1 MAIYS
6 LKETKQPPQSQTKAA
21 LWMKDNLFSSSSNI
35 VLTFIALYLIYL
47 LLPPILN
54 WTIFDANFDL
64 TADNQSCGREGAC
77 WAFINANLK
86 MFIYGFYPQEE
97 LWRVNTMFGIIVA
110 LVAFGSF
117 IKKSQYRAHYI
128 IGAFLIYP
136 VVAFVLLYGGL
147 GLEIVETDKWGGLT
161 LTIVVAAVG
170 IVASFP
176 LGILFALGRQS
187 KMRIVK
193 FISVVYIEFVR
204 GVPLI
209 TILFM
214 ASVVLPL
221 FFSAGMDFDKLLRAL
236 IGITL
241 FQTAYIAEVVRGGL
255 QAIPKGQYEAADA
268 AGLSFMQRT
277 VLIIL
282 PQALKI
288 SIPNIVGS
296 FIALFKDTTLVLII
310 GLFDMLAIVGAAT
323 SNSSWLGR
331 ETEGYVFVAMVI
343 WVILYS
349 MSRYSKRLEVRYST
363 EHKT

>member
-6 LKETKQPPQSQTKAA
+6 LKETKQPPQSQTKVV

-35 VLTFIALYLIYL
+35 VLTFVALYLIYL

-117 IKKSQYRAHYI
+117 IKRSQYRAHYI
-128 IGAFLIYP
+128 ISAFLIYP

>member
-6 LKETKQPPQSQTKAA
+6 LKETKQPPQSQTKAI
-21 LWMKDNLFSSSSNI
+21 LWLKDNLFSSTLNVS
-35 VLTFIALYLIYL
+35 LTFVALYILYL

-77 WAFINANLK
+77 WSFINANLK

-97 LWRVNTMFGIIVA
+97 LWRVNTMFGLIAA
-110 LVAFGSF
+110 LVAFGSL
-117 IKKSQYRAHYI
+117 IKNTQYRAHYI
-128 IGAFLIYP
+128 IGSFFIYP
-136 VVAFVLLYGGL
+136 VVAFILLHGGL

-161 LTIVVAAVG
+161 LTVVVAAVG

-187 KMRIVK
+187 EMRVVK

-241 FQTAYIAEVVRGGL
+241 FQTAYIAEVIRGGL
-255 QAIPKGQYEAADA
+255 QAIPRGQYEAADA
-268 AGLSFMQRT
+268 AGLSFMQKT
-277 VLIIL
+277 ILVIL

-296 FIALFKDTTLVLII
+296 FIALFKDTTLLLII

-323 SNSSWLGR
+323 SNSDWLGR
-331 ETEGYVFVAMVI
+331 DTEGYVFVAMVI

-349 MSRYSKRLEVRYST
+349 MSRYSKRLEVRFST
-363 EHKT
+363 EHK

>member
-6 LKETKQPPQSQTKAA
+6 LKEAKQPPKSQTKAI
-21 LWMKDNLFSSSSNI
+21 LWLKDNLFSSTLN
-35 VLTFIALYLIYL
+35 VLLTFVAIYILYL

-77 WAFINANLK
+77 WSFVNANLK

-97 LWRVNTMFGIIVA
+97 LWRVNTMFGLIAALIVLGSII
-110 LVAFGSF
+110 
-117 IKKSQYRAHYI
+117 KNSQYKAYYI
-128 IGAFLIYP
+128 IGSFLIYP
-136 VVAFVLLYGGL
+136 VVAFFLLYGGL

-161 LTIVVAAVG
+161 LTVVVAAVG

-187 KMRIVK
+187 EMRVVK
-193 FISVVYIEFVR
+193 FISVVYIEFIR

-221 FFSAGMDFDKLLRAL
+221 FFSAGMDIDKLLRAL

-241 FQTAYIAEVVRGGL
+241 FQTAYIAEVIRGGL
-255 QAIPKGQYEAADA
+255 QAIPRGQYEAADA
-268 AGLSFMQRT
+268 AGLNFLQKTML
-277 VLIIL
+277 VIL

-296 FIALFKDTTLVLII
+296 FISLFKDTTLLLII

-323 SNSSWLGR
+323 SNSNWLGR
-331 ETEGYVFVAMVI
+331 DTEGYVFVAMVI

-349 MSRYSKRLEVRYST
+349 MSRYSKRLEVRFST
-363 EHKT
+363 EHK